1 MASTLD
7 SYVNRSV
14 CVITGDGRNFIGI
27 LKGFDQTINLI
38 IDDSHE
44 RVFSSSQGVEQVQ
57 LGLHIIRGDN
67 VVLIGEIDNELDSR
81 LNLSEIRAEPLAQ
94 IHH

>member
-1 MASTLD
+1 MDGISL
-7 SYVNRSV
+7 YVYQPVSHFRLFIYLIQS
-14 CVITGDGRNFIGI
+14 CVLLIKGT

-44 RVFSSSQGVEQVQ
+44 RVFSPNQGVEQVQ

-67 VVLIGEIDNELDSR
+67 V
-81 LNLSEIRAEPLAQ
+81 
-94 IHH
+94 

>member
-1 MASTLD
+1 M
-7 SYVNRSV
+7 
-14 CVITGDGRNFIGI
+14 
-27 LKGFDQTINLI
+27 KGFDQTVNLI

-67 VVLIGEIDNELDSR
+67 V
-81 LNLSEIRAEPLAQ
+81 
-94 IHH
+94 